1 MSGDNIRNSPNN
13 GDLRVRVPTTLSLRD
28 VVYIVIAIV
37 TVTTTFM
44 MYGTRLSVVEEKLL
58 SIGNHLTEIKSDL
71 KEIRKDDKE
80 ARSDVDA
87 DLDKVV
93 VRLRALEG
101 HRARLEGLLSA
112 EHLKNKKK

>member
-1 MSGDNIRNSPNN
+1 MSGDNVRNSPNN

-58 SIGNHLTEIKSDL
+58 SIGNHLTEIKTDL
-71 KEIRKDDKE
+71 KEIRKDDKD
-80 ARSDVDA
+80 ARSEVEA
-87 DLDKVV
+87 DLDKFED
-93 VRLRALEG
+93 RLRTLEG
-101 HRARLEGLLSA
+101 HQARLEGLLSRD
-112 EHLKNKKK
+112 HLKNKKK

>member
-58 SIGNHLTEIKSDL
+58 SIGNHLTEIKADL
-71 KEIRKDDKE
+71 KDIKTDDKE
-80 ARSDVDA
+80 ARNEIDA
-87 DLDKVV
+87 DLDKVA

-101 HRARLEGLLSA
+101 HRARLEGLLSVD
-112 EHLKNKKK
+112 HLKNKKK